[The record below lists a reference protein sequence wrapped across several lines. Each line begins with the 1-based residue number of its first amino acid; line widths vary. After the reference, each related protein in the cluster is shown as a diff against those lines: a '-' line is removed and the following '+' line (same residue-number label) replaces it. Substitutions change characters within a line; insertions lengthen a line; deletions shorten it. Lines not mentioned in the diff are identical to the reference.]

1 MGSYDGAEI
10 CELVG
15 LYILDTLSK
24 KLNKN
29 EMGLYR
35 DDGLILLRNKNGH
48 EMDKI
53 RKQIIQNFK
62 TIGFEIDININLKV
76 INFLD
81 VTFNLLENSYKPY
94 KKPND
99 KLLYINTESNH
110 PPEVIKHIP
119 ISINKRLNQNSSN
132 EQIFNSSKKEYEE
145 ALKQSGYKNFDLKYD
160 PEKPTPKQNR
170 KRKSLLIGVG
180 RGALVD

>member
-53 RKQIIQNFK
+53 RKQIIQIFK
-62 TIGFEIDININLKV
+62 TIGFQIDININLKV
-76 INFLD
+76 IAINF
-81 VTFNLLENSYKPY
+81 Y
-94 KKPND
+94 
-99 KLLYINTESNH
+99 
-110 PPEVIKHIP
+110 
-119 ISINKRLNQNSSN
+119 
-132 EQIFNSSKKEYEE
+132 
-145 ALKQSGYKNFDLKYD
+145 
-160 PEKPTPKQNR
+160 
-170 KRKSLLIGVG
+170 
-180 RGALVD
+180 

>member
-1 MGSYDGAEI
+1 M
-10 CELVG
+10 
-15 LYILDTLSK
+15 
-24 KLNKN
+24 
-29 EMGLYR
+29 
-35 DDGLILLRNKNGH
+35 
-48 EMDKI
+48 
-53 RKQIIQNFK
+53 
-62 TIGFEIDININLKV
+62 
-76 INFLD
+76 
-81 VTFNLLENSYKPY
+81 TFNLLENSYRPY

-160 PEKPTPKQNR
+160 PEKTNTKT
-170 KRKSLLIGVG
+170 K
-180 RGALVD
+180 